1 MTKRLNI
8 PIEDALFERLVRLPG
23 KNTEKVRTALEAWI
37 PIAEQELLEELKKE
51 PATKNE
57 KNRSHKPSVVTQC
70 GGSLG

>member
-8 PIEDALFERLVRLPG
+8 PIEDALFERLARLPG

-51 PATKNE
+51 PPIKNE
-57 KNRSHKPSVVTQC
+57 KNRSHKPSIATQY
-70 GGSLG
+70 GGSI